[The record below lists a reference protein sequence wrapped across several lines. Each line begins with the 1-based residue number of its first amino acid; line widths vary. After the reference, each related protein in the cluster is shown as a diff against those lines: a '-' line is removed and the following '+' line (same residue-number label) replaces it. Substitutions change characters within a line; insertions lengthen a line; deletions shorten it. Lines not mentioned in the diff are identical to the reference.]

1 MNLTA
6 KRLKYLRDEKKL
18 SQDELSIILGI
29 DRTTYLKYEKSGKV
43 PTYKIIKL
51 ANFYNVSSDYLLG
64 LTDKPNNLLPNIKEY
79 YISDDEKE
87 LLEIYRKLPPE
98 SKTTIRTLTKTQYD
112 LYVKPKPNEKAI

>member
-51 ANFYNVSSDYLLG
+51 AKFYNVSSDYLLG

-87 LLEIYRKLPPE
+87 LLEIYRKLPDRK
-98 SKTTIRTLTKTQYD
+98 S
-112 LYVKPKPNEKAI
+112 VV